1 MAHSTQKKELV
12 WVQILVV
19 FQRLIYVVK
28 LKKLC
33 FLPTTLAELTTFLDN
48 LFAEVLP
55 FFCTT
60 ERRLLLISLHKKNI
74 NFARKKGLPLS

>member
-12 WVQILVV
+12 WVQVLVV

-33 FLPTTLAELTTFLDN
+33 FLPTTLAKLTTFPYQL
-48 LFAEVLP
+48 LSEIFPLL
-55 FFCTT
+55 CTT
-60 ERRLLLISLHKKNI
+60 KRRLLLISLHKKI
-74 NFARKKGLPLS
+74 LILPEKKGLPLS